1 MKQAFAGAVT
11 ALLLLLSIGCATIV
25 TDATRTEAVAR
36 PPRPPDYP
44 IEVIHGD
51 LPAWPYRVIGS
62 VRARVKLS
70 EERDKIAPPAKV
82 LEALKKEARALGGE
96 ALLGLNVKPVSGGG
110 NYVDPRGVLRLGNSE
125 LWTALV
131 IVKVE

>member
-1 MKQAFAGAVT
+1 MKQAVAVT
-11 ALLLLLSIGCATIV
+11 GTAILLLLTLGCATIV
-25 TDATRTEAVAR
+25 TDATRTEAVTS
-36 PPRPPDYP
+36 PPRSPDYP

-70 EERDKIAPPAKV
+70 EDRDKIAPPAKV
-82 LEALKKEARALGGE
+82 LEALKKEARTLGGD

-131 IVKVE
+131 IVRVE